1 MRSRRH
7 MASKTVFHIS
17 VCEYCLGLH
26 YSYTACPTVNHPSFR
41 EQPMSNSVKFQCLT
55 VDRCRAE
62 PSLLMWHTLLSNI
75 IPGCRNILHNN
86 NLLWPGHEPVWGC
99 WCLTWK
105 CCSTSNC
112 DQVRHATT
120 LSVFME
126 IVHSFGANLQFYTIP
141 YDQPPTS
148 TVSDN

>member
-1 MRSRRH
+1 

-62 PSLLMWHTLLSNI
+62 PSLPHVTHTALKYNS
-75 IPGCRNILHNN
+75 R
-86 NLLWPGHEPVWGC
+86 
-99 WCLTWK
+99 
-105 CCSTSNC
+105 
-112 DQVRHATT
+112 
-120 LSVFME
+120 
-126 IVHSFGANLQFYTIP
+126 LQKYFA
-141 YDQPPTS
+141 Q
-148 TVSDN
+148 